1 MSLLLAD
8 LQHPPGINVM
18 TAARKCALL
27 AADAVFPL
35 SVAATAYGQ
44 GRAEFDLPGI
54 AKLSSQEPARL
65 IVAPPLPDALAR
77 GLAVIQYRATNLRI
91 VPVYGPA
98 ALSDTPRIGHLH
110 VTIDDAPWHW
120 LDASNEPL
128 IIQGLTPGPHRVL
141 IELADP
147 TRRVIDS
154 KTVSLEIPQRPIGQ

>member
-1 MSLLLAD
+1 MTTTQKCTLLVA
-8 LQHPPGINVM
+8 G
-18 TAARKCALL
+18 
-27 AADAVFPL
+27 AVLPL
-35 SVAATAYGQ
+35 SVAASAYGQ
-44 GRAEFDLPGI
+44 GRAEFDLPAI
-54 AKLSSQEPARL
+54 AKPASQEPARV

-77 GLAVIQYRATNLRI
+77 GLAVIQYRAENLRI

-147 TRRVIDS
+147 THRVIDS
-154 KTVSLEIPQRPIGQ
+154 KTVSLEIPQRPSGQ